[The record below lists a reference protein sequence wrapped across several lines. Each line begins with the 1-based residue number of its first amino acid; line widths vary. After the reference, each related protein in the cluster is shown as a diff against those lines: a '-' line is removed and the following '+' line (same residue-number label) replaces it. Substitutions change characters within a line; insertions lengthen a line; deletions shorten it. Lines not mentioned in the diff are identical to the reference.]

1 MSLPS
6 FALVALALFVV
17 ASGSATAA
25 SLLTSKNIKDESIQ
39 NRDLRDGAFTLSK
52 LRQSTKDVLN
62 ADTEL
67 TLLRLAALEKKAG
80 IPGPAGAPG
89 AAGAAGAA
97 GAKGA
102 DGAKGKDGAD
112 GDSTVTGAGVGA
124 AAGSGNWGIINRNV
138 FGSPT
143 ATLRSGPVASF
154 GQTVGVNPPFGK
166 GSLNLNVSKVP
177 SGESSSSF
185 DKRERIS
192 YGNEVDYQGKDL
204 AATLGN
210 TVGFSYFTSKENGP
224 TNLPGLNFEIDPNL
238 STTASTFS
246 TLVWIP
252 PAATQIGRWSDFVD
266 GANVGE
272 WYLTGTAVENA
283 TGCKQ
288 STPCSFTEVM
298 AALADGGDKA
308 TLYSAAVIKGRDAAF
323 QGAVDGVK
331 FGSTT
336 VDFEEN
342 GVNVTTAP

>member
-80 IPGPAGAPG
+80 IPGPAGAAGVPG
-89 AAGAAGAA
+89 KNGTDG
-97 GAKGA
+97 K

-112 GDSTVTGAGVGA
+112 GDSTVTSAGAGE
-124 AAGSGNWGIINRNV
+124 AAGSGNWGIINRNTI
-138 FGSPT
+138 GSPT

-154 GQTVGVNPPFGK
+154 GQTEGVNPPLGK
-166 GSLNLNVSKVP
+166 GSLNLNVGRVP
-177 SGESSSSF
+177 SNESGF

-204 AATLGN
+204 AATLGS
-210 TVGFSYFTSKENGP
+210 TVGFSYFTTGENGP

-238 STTASTFS
+238 AATPSNFS
-246 TLVWIP
+246 TLVFVP
-252 PAATQIGRWSDFVD
+252 PTATQVGRWSDFVN
-266 GANVGE
+266 GATVGK
-272 WYLTGTAVENA
+272 WYLTGAAGAA
-283 TGCKQ
+283 TNCEL
-288 STPCSFTEVM
+288 SDNCSFTEVM
-298 AALADGGDKA
+298 SALADGGEKS
-308 TLYSAAVIKGRDAAF
+308 TLFSVAVIKGRDDAF
-323 QGAVDGVK
+323 QGAADNLK
-331 FGSTT
+331 FGATT

-342 GVNVTTAP
+342 GVKVTTAP